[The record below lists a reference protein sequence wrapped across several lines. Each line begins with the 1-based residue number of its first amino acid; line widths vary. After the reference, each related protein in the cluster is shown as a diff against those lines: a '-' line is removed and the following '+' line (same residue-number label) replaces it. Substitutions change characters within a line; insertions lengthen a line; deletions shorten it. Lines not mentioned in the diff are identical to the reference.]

1 MAQKA
6 KDVMTRNPQVVTAD
20 ASVQEAARLMKSE
33 DTGVLPVVESQGTR
47 RVVGVITDR
56 DITIRVV
63 AEGRSSATVRDAMS
77 TGVRTCKEDDSLNDV
92 MKVMSSE
99 QVRRVPIV
107 DDSGELV
114 GIVSQA
120 DVVLEGGDD
129 KRAEKTVEAIS
140 QPGR

>member
-6 KDVMTRNPQVVTAD
+6 KDVMTASPQVVTAD
-20 ASVQEAARLMKSE
+20 ASVQEAAQLMKSQ
-33 DTGVLPVVESQGTR
+33 DTGVLPVVESHGTR

-56 DITIRVV
+56 DIAIRVV

-77 TGVRTCKEDDSLNDV
+77 TGVRTCKQDDDLEDV
-92 MKVMSSE
+92 MKLMASE

-107 DDSGELV
+107 DDRGELV

-120 DVVLEGGDD
+120 DIVLEGDD
-129 KRAEKTVEAIS
+129 KQAEKTVEKIS
-140 QPGR
+140 QPSR

>member
-6 KDVMTRNPQVVTAD
+6 KDVMTKNPQVVTAD

-33 DTGVLPVVESQGTR
+33 DTGVLPVVESQGAR

-56 DITIRVV
+56 DIALRVV

-77 TGVRTCKEDDSLNDV
+77 TGVRTARQDDDLKDV
-92 MKVMSSE
+92 MKVMASE

-120 DVVLEGGDD
+120 DIVLEGDD
-129 KRAEKTVEAIS
+129 KRAEETIERIS

>member
-6 KDVMTRNPQVVTAD
+6 KDVMTKSPRVVTAD

-33 DTGVLPVVESQGTR
+33 DTGVLPVVESHGAKR
-47 RVVGVITDR
+47 LVGVITDR
-56 DITIRVV
+56 DIALRVV

-77 TGVRTCKEDDSLNDV
+77 TGVRTCKEGDDLKSV
-92 MKVMSSE
+92 MKVMADE

-107 DDSGELV
+107 DDRGDLV

-120 DVVLEGGDD
+120 DIVLEGDD
-129 KRAEKTVEAIS
+129 KRAEETIEQIS

>member
-6 KDVMTRNPQVVTAD
+6 KDVMTKNPQVVAAD

-56 DITIRVV
+56 DIAIRVV

-77 TGVRTCKEDDSLNDV
+77 AGVRTCRQDDDIKDV
-92 MKVMSSE
+92 MKLMASE

-107 DDSGELV
+107 DDKGELV

-120 DVVLEGGDD
+120 DIVLEADD
-129 KRAEKTVEAIS
+129 KRAEETVERIS

>member
-6 KDVMTRNPQVVTAD
+6 KDVMTKNPQVITAD
-20 ASVQEAARLMKSE
+20 APVQEAARLMKSE

-56 DITIRVV
+56 DIALRVV
-63 AEGRSSATVRDAMS
+63 AEGKSSASVRDAMS
-77 TGVRTCKEDDSLNDV
+77 SGVRTCNEDDDLKDV
-92 MKVMSSE
+92 MEVMAHE
-99 QVRRVPIV
+99 QVRRIPIV
-107 DDSGELV
+107 DDRGELV

-120 DVVLEGGDD
+120 DIVLEGDD
-129 KRAEKTVEAIS
+129 KRAEETIEQIS